1 MYIIILFSFLA
12 MIGIVASSQ
21 SRLVNFKLS
30 KKTQSYFLD
39 VITCFLGGII
49 LVVMVGLFYHGGY
62 RTGFFDVGDDIF
74 HSSRWAIKDRN
85 YSFLDEFIFG
95 FIITYIIIWLKRA
108 YKNL

>member
-49 LVVMVGLFYHGGY
+49 LVVLAGLFYSGGY
-62 RTGFFDVGDDIF
+62 KTGYFDVGLDLL
-74 HSSRWAIKDRN
+74 SSWRWRLTGSTS
-85 YSFLDEFIFG
+85 SFLDEFVLG

>member
-1 MYIIILFSFLA
+1 

-30 KKTQSYFLD
+30 KKAQSYFLD
-39 VITCFLGGII
+39 AITCYLGGIFLVI
-49 LVVMVGLFYHGGY
+49 LAGLFYSGGY
-62 RTGFFDVGDDIF
+62 KTGYFDVGYGLL
-74 HSSRWAIKDRN
+74 SSWKWRITGSST
-85 YSFLDEFIFG
+85 SFLDEFIFG

>member
-1 MYIIILFSFLA
+1 MYTIILFSFLA

-30 KKTQSYFLD
+30 KKAQSYFLD
-39 VITCFLGGII
+39 AITCYLGGIFLVI
-49 LVVMVGLFYHGGY
+49 LVGLFYSGGY
-62 RTGFFDVGDDIF
+62 KTGYFDVGDDIF
-74 HSSRWAIKDRN
+74 TKMRWIIRDRS
-85 YSFLDEFIFG
+85 YSFLDEFVFG